1 MNQFSPTPL
10 LRLRN
15 LSTGYASRREGKV
28 VSSSLCAELQSG
40 SLTALIGVN
49 GTGKSTLLRTLAAL
63 QPPLV
68 GSVEWCG
75 REVRTMSVREVART
89 VAVVLTERTDA
100 GGLTVEEVVRLGRL
114 PHGTFVSRM
123 ADEDRAVVERV
134 MQTVGVSQW
143 RARRLSSLS
152 DGERQRVMI
161 ARALAQQT
169 PAILLD
175 EPTAFLDFPA
185 KVALM
190 QLLQRLAHEEE
201 KTVLFSTHDLEL
213 AFQTA
218 DGLWI
223 LSPDGLVCGTPEQ
236 LAADGT
242 IGRLFAADA
251 TEFDARLLRF
261 NLSFGK
267 GREI

>member
-1 MNQFSPTPL
+1 MTQSSPTPL
-10 LRLRN
+10 LRIRN

-28 VSSSLCAELQSG
+28 VSSGLCAELQLG
-40 SLTALIGVN
+40 TLTALIGVN

-63 QPPLV
+63 QRPLA
-68 GSVEWCG
+68 GSVEWGG
-75 REVRTMSVREVART
+75 RDVRTLSVREVART

-114 PHGTFVSRM
+114 PHGTFASRM

-190 QLLQRLAHEEE
+190 QLLQRLAHEEG

-218 DGLWI
+218 DGLWL
-223 LSPDGLVCGTPEQ
+223 LSPDGLVCGTPER

-242 IGRLFAADA
+242 IGRFFAADA

-267 GREI
+267 GRDI